1 MLGSNY
7 PSDHPIGVGPSD
19 ERSSTPD
26 KDLGKVDRTIDQTR
40 IRPSNEAMNLSD
52 AIIIAREKCTK
63 NRNPRNLPAGHRAN
77 MVSLSDPTVVEGS
90 YWIGPISV
98 PSKSLN
104 LSSIGSSR
112 AISRTTNQLPKSSY
126 ILINYIEYSENTV
139 KSDSIPL
146 KTQKKSDPTRLKTS
160 PNLLP
165 LQNRG

>member
-1 MLGSNY
+1 
-7 PSDHPIGVGPSD
+7 
-19 ERSSTPD
+19 
-26 KDLGKVDRTIDQTR
+26 
-40 IRPSNEAMNLSD
+40 
-52 AIIIAREKCTK
+52 
-63 NRNPRNLPAGHRAN
+63 